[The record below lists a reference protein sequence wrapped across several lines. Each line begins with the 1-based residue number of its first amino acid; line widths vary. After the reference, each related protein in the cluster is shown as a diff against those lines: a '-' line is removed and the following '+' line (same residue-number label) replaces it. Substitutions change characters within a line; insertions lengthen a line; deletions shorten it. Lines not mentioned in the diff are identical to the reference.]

1 MIVKLIR
8 DEQGDEAAENAVKTR
23 KNVRVVER
31 LVKAAKHA
39 LEQPEFNTP
48 RADGIGWRR
57 APAWTE
63 LHVALRDVEQ
73 FTRLGGGKR

>member
-1 MIVKLIR
+1 MRKKNAIR
-8 DEQGDEAAENAVKTR
+8 K
-23 KNVRVVER
+23 

-57 APAWTE
+57 APAWAE
-63 LHVALRDVEQ
+63 LDQAVRDAEK
-73 FTRLGGGKR
+73 FTRLRAARR